1 MATVKTSLGNV
12 KIQELSVDCAWAYF
26 QKMQE
31 IYESN
36 PDLNMIELFYRVFK
50 ELPNIAGDAVIVPEG
65 FEIGK
70 ARVSE
75 AAAIMKAFEEAN
87 PSFFEQL
94 RAANRAS
101 RAIAQLIA
109 LARPTP
115 AAEQTFE
122 TPSVPS
128 SNADTPTS

>member
-1 MATVKTSLGNV
+1 MATIKTTLGNV
-12 KIQELSVDCAWAYF
+12 KIQELSVDAGWSYF

-50 ELPNIAGDAVIVPEG
+50 ELPHIAGDAVVVPEG

-70 ARVSE
+70 VRISE
-75 AAAIMKAFEEAN
+75 ANAIMKAFEEAN

-115 AAEQTFE
+115 AVEQALE
-122 TPSVPS
+122 TPFVDL
-128 SNADTPTS
+128 SNADTQTS